1 MVRASSASSRNW
13 SETERESPN
22 ATDPYARDASARR
35 RLLDG
40 IRSAFGAEEL
50 SRRHASDI
58 VLYWPCASHAHSE
71 NAHANCSVVSD
82 PRQTITATPAVTR
95 HQYQTTAHFA
105 ERSDGHIAD
114 R

>member
-1 MVRASSASSRNW
+1 MVRAPSASSRNS

-40 IRSAFGAEEL
+40 IRPAFGAEEL
-50 SRRHASDI
+50 SRRHASEI
-58 VLYWPCASHAHSE
+58 VLNWPCACA
-71 NAHANCSVVSD
+71 AARVHANCSVVSD

-95 HQYQTTAHFA
+95 HQYQITAHFA